1 MLFRSN
7 SVGINGAKLN
17 SFLKENLYETQIKEI
32 DPDLVV
38 FDLIA
43 NDLETGEFNYDQ
55 VEKDL
60 KSCIAKIKAS
70 NSEAS
75 IIVVGMQDCYIEGR
89 DVINAG
95 LYSSYLKKFAA
106 FNNVA
111 FYDYYP
117 VSGGVRSMK
126 KWSKNGLSAKDM

>member
-1 MLFRSN
+1 MCS
-7 SVGINGAKLN
+7 S
-17 SFLKENLYETQIKEI
+17 
-32 DPDLVV
+32 DL
-38 FDLIA
+38 
-43 NDLETGEFNYDQ
+43 
-55 VEKDL
+55 
-60 KSCIAKIKAS
+60 
-70 NSEAS
+70 
-75 IIVVGMQDCYIEGR
+75 YIEGR

-126 KWSKNGLSAKDM
+126 KWSKNGLSAKDMCHLSGAGYKIKGQLLVNAILNSYLLFLNDEKGNVLLKDGD